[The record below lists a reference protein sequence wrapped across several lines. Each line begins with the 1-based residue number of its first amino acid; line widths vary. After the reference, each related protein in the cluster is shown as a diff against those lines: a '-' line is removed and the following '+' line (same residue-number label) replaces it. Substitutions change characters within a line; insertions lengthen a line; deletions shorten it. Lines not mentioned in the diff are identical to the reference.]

1 MAALSVSLKAVTMVA
16 LLEHQRVDLKV
27 YQMADGRVVPLAL
40 RKVDSMV
47 DLTVVVL
54 VAWLVYQW
62 VDSSVDLWEC
72 LKAVQ

>member
-1 MAALSVSLKAVTMVA
+1 
-16 LLEHQRVDLKV
+16 
-27 YQMADGRVVPLAL
+27 MADGRVVPLAL

-62 VDSSVDLWEC
+62 VDSSVDSWEC